1 MSRFMGEWW
10 IAVLLV
16 ASAPYLE
23 AQSQVVGLDTLRAGC
38 CTLRIRQ
45 QGMAARGLYA
55 GKIDSGILLE
65 DCRGPLCR
73 NPGERRI
80 ETIALNRQA
89 LVEIRTGNHA
99 TLGTIVGAAVGAGL
113 LGAIVAGGPSEDLTG
128 EGLVKGVL
136 FLVIP
141 GSLLGTAIGWRIPR
155 WEPISR

>member
-1 MSRFMGEWW
+1 M
-10 IAVLLV
+10 
-16 ASAPYLE
+16 
-23 AQSQVVGLDTLRAGC
+23 T
-38 CTLRIRQ
+38 
-45 QGMAARGLYA
+45 ARGVYA

-73 NPGERRI
+73 NPGEKGI

-89 LVEIRTGNHA
+89 LVEIRRGNHA

-113 LGAIVAGGPSEDLTG
+113 LAAIVAGGPAEDVTG

-136 FLVIP
+136 FIIIP
-141 GSLLGTAIGWRIPR
+141 GSLVGTAIGWRIPR